1 MQRHAALFLALSLSA
16 LNLNSAQAGHLSPK
30 LQEKANRHDAAT
42 IGVLVRFKVD
52 VQPGKKSAKELRKQL
67 KDVLGKLGSANGLF
81 NKLLKN
87 KGKGAELWLDHSV
100 YLKMTP
106 AQAQAL
112 AKLPMVEEVF
122 ENFQVTVPR
131 ASALSVAAAPAGTPW
146 HLQAIG
152 APQAWA
158 AGFRGQGIRIGHL
171 DTGIDPSN
179 PELAGKL
186 LSFAEFGPDGERINS
201 APHDSEQ
208 HGTHTAGLLVGK
220 SVGVAPAAKL
230 ISALVLPKS
239 QGTFAQVIAGMQW
252 VIDPDGNPDTPDGAN
267 VVSMSL
273 GLPGTHQEFLQPVR
287 NMLEAG
293 VIPVFAIGNFGPAV
307 GSTGS
312 PGNIPDVIGV
322 GSVNQAGAVSSFSS
336 RGPVTWTGAYSGTF
350 IKPDIV
356 APGENI
362 TSSYPG
368 QGYGSRSGTSQ
379 AAPIAAGAVAVL
391 LSARPGLDI
400 AALKSALFQSAS
412 NKGSRNNASGYGLIN
427 LPGALARLGVQAGD
441 PPRTPVPVPVPV
453 TPAPTPQPR
462 PPVAIPTPTPKP
474 PVATPP
480 NGKAKTPKGPKPK
493 GPKPPKGP
501 KDGKGHGKK
510 DGKDHRG
517 D

>member
-1 MQRHAALFLALSLSA
+1 MQRRAALLLALSLSA
-16 LNLNSAQAGHLSPK
+16 LTLHPAQAGRLSPK

-42 IGVLVRFKVD
+42 IGVLVRFKFD
-52 VQPGKKSAKELRKQL
+52 IPPGKKSAKELRKQL
-67 KDVLGKLGSANGLF
+67 QSTLGKLGSANGLF
-81 NKLLKN
+81 NKLLKT

-112 AKLPMVEEVF
+112 AKLPIVEEVF

-171 DTGIDPSN
+171 DTGIDPNN

-186 LSFAEFGPDGERINS
+186 LTFAEFGADGERISS

-220 SVGVAPAAKL
+220 TVGVAPAAKL

-252 VIDPDGNPDTPDGAN
+252 VIDPDGNPDTNDGAN

-273 GLPGTHQEFLQPVR
+273 GLPGTYQEFVKPVE
-287 NMLEAG
+287 NMLQAG
-293 VIPVFAIGNFGPAV
+293 VIPVFAIGNFGPAA

-322 GSVNQAGAVSSFSS
+322 GSVNQAGAVSAFSS

-362 TSSYPG
+362 ISSYPG

-391 LSARPGLDI
+391 LSAKPGLGI

-412 NKGSRNNASGYGLIN
+412 NKGSRNNNSGYGLIN
-427 LPGALARLGVQAGD
+427 LPGALTRLGLKAVTA
-441 PPRTPVPVPVPV
+441 PVVPTPVPVPVK
-453 TPAPTPQPR
+453 PAPTPTPT
-462 PPVAIPTPTPKP
+462 PPVVIPTPTPKP
-474 PVATPP
+474 PVAAPTPP
-480 NGKAKTPKGPKPK
+480 PPTDGKDKKPNGPKPK
-493 GPKPPKGP
+493 PPKPPKHP
-501 KDGKGHGKK
+501 KHGKDK
-510 DGKDHRG
+510 
-517 D
+517 